1 MTLLLLANKS
11 SSFICTYSKLFSTV
25 SASRLQAGFGKQSKP
40 TTNTKDNNKP
50 PKPLKNKL
58 ENNTTFIP
66 KFPNVTEPYQNH
78 LISLNT
84 AYPNMRQIYYDPPIY
99 EIDNFFTN
107 EECLSY
113 ITRSQELGFEIN
125 SQTFSVNAASKR
137 TSTTWFLKYS
147 DVPELTSRAMQLL
160 NLHIQHFEEPQVVR
174 YEFGQQ
180 FTWHYDAIPRIQLD
194 SSGNRLVT
202 LLVYLNNVTNGGS
215 TCFKDLNIQVKPTQ
229 GKALV
234 FFPCYRDGTNDERTM
249 HAGQVAM
256 DTKWIA
262 QMYVSLYY
270 YCYTFILYMV
280 YSMLSILCYILFIVY
295 VYDKWLM
302 VFCRMNRLGGS
313 MSEHMRLPC
322 LRVLTMLT
330 G

>member
-1 MTLLLLANKS
+1 MITLMALLLLANKS
-11 SSFICTYSKLFSTV
+11 SSFISSYSKYFSSV

-40 TTNTKDNNKP
+40 TTNTKDNNKQS
-50 PKPLKNKL
+50 PLKSPKNKV
-58 ENNTTFIP
+58 ENNTTFMP
-66 KFPNVTEPYQNH
+66 KFPNVIEPYQNH

-84 AYPNMRQIYYDPPIY
+84 AYPNMRQINYDPPIY

-147 DVPELTSRAMQLL
+147 DVPELTSRAMKLL
-160 NLHIQHFEEPQVVR
+160 NLPIQNFEEPQVVR

-180 FTWHYDAIPRIQLD
+180 FTWHYDYIPKVQLD
-194 SSGNRLVT
+194 TSGNRLVT

-215 TCFKDLNIQVKPTQ
+215 TCFKDLNIQVKPIQ

-262 QMYVSLYY
+262 QMYVYY
-270 YCYTFILYMV
+270 NYTTIMYIAVLLSYILYTV
-280 YSMLSILCYILFIVY
+280 HITYSILF
-295 VYDKWLM
+295 M
-302 VFCRMNRLGGS
+302 S
-313 MSEHMRLPC
+313 MIS
-322 LRVLTMLT
+322 